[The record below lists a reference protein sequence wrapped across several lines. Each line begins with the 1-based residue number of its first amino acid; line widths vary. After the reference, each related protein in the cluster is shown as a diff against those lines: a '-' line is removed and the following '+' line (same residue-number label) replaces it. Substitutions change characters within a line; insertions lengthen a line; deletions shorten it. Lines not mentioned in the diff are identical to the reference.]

1 MTETVPKGIETTTT
15 FKKIAALTKPIRIV
29 QGGMRSSKTWSILY
43 LLVLYALKRE
53 LTISIVAESYRVVE
67 RGALKDFKEILERIG
82 IWDDGNLHKTK
93 LTYQLE
99 KSTFEFLSVDGDPSK
114 FRGSSRS
121 ILYVNEG
128 TAISFETFD
137 ELENRTELFTFIDYN
152 PSTSFWVHEHLI
164 GRDNVDFIKV
174 NFRDNEFIPIKLK
187 KEIESWEELGK
198 TDKFYANRWRVMG
211 LGELGI
217 TEGLILQNW
226 EEIDELPLGAKILG
240 TGLDW
245 GFANDS
251 TAAVSIYSYD
261 GKIIWDETIYETGL
275 LNSQIAKKLKQSKA
289 REAIIVADSSEPKSI
304 AELKAYGLP
313 ILPVY
318 KGKDSI
324 NYGLSLIQ
332 EEKFLVTK
340 QSTNI
345 IKELMNYSWLKDKDD
360 TPMNIPQDK
369 FNNSIDAARYF
380 YLTRMGNKNSKFN
393 FKWK

>member
-1 MTETVPKGIETTTT
+1 
-15 FKKIAALTKPIRIV
+15 
-29 QGGMRSSKTWSILY
+29 MRSSKTWSILY

-128 TAISFETFD
+128 TAISFETFN